1 MDRVAEKAFS
11 WIAKKGNTKTKLA
24 RILDISRPTLDKRLD
39 GDSQWTWDEVRIIS
53 SLTDTTL
60 DELARI

>member
-1 MDRVAEKAFS
+1 MDRVAERALW
-11 WIAKKGNTKTKLA
+11 WINQRGNTKSKLA

-39 GDSQWTWDEVRIIS
+39 GDSQWTWDEVRTIS

-60 DELARI
+60 EELARI